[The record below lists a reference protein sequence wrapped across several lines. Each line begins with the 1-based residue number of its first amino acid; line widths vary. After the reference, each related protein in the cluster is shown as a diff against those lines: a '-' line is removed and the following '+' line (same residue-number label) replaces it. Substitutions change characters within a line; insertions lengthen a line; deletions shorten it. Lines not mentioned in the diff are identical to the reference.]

1 MLTGGVDALPP
12 MATAALMLRPQSPRR
27 SAMTSNIQLTLPDG
41 SVREYAAGTTGLQ
54 VAESIG
60 KGLAK
65 AAVGIE
71 LDGEVKSL
79 QLPIARSAKMKI
91 HTRDS
96 KEGLEVLRHSAAH
109 VLADAVK
116 RIRPHAKLW
125 KGPPVDDPRYGFY
138 YDIDFGNEPITQ
150 DDLPKLEQLM
160 HEIVQKD
167 VPFVFESMPHDAAR
181 ALMVTE
187 GEDYKVATIDK
198 LPATEAITFY
208 RSGDFVDM
216 CRGPHVPTTGKIGPG
231 IAVLALAGAYF
242 GNDAGNKMLTRIYGH
257 AFPDKKAMDTHRA
270 NLEEAHKRDHR
281 RLGVDLDL
289 FSTMGDLGAGLIL
302 WHPKGGFVRH
312 KMEEFWRQQHLK
324 GGYDIVYSPHI
335 AKADLWQTSGHLD
348 FYKDSMYSGI
358 DIDGAEYRLK
368 PMNCPFHVQ
377 IFKQKRR
384 SYRELPFRWAELG
397 TVYRYENQGS
407 LHGLLRVRGFTQDDA
422 HLFLRED
429 QVEAEITR
437 CLHFVIEMLRAFGFH
452 DYAMNLSTRPAKSV
466 GSDES
471 WQKATAAL
479 QKALESVGLPFQVD
493 EGGGAFYGPKI
504 DVKIKDM
511 LGRTWQCST
520 IQCDFNLPERFDMT
534 YIDQSGNKARPVMVH
549 RALLGSL
556 ERFFGVLVEH
566 HAGAFP
572 TWLAPTQAVLL
583 SVGWRHVEAVTAMSA
598 ELKARDLRVEFD
610 DSGEKIGQKVRH
622 HLYQEKVPFVAVVGD
637 QELEKGAVTVRS
649 RADGDLG
656 TMPVAAFGDLLQKLV
671 TERK

>member
-1 MLTGGVDALPP
+1 MT
-12 MATAALMLRPQSPRR
+12 TAA
-27 SAMTSNIQLTLPDG
+27 TIQLTLPDG
-41 SVREYAAGTTGLQ
+41 SVRDYAAGTTGMQ

-71 LDGEVKSL
+71 LDGAVQSL
-79 QLPIARSAKMKI
+79 QLPIVRSAKMKI
-91 HTRDS
+91 YTRDT

-116 RIRPHAKLW
+116 RIRPRAKLW

-160 HEIVQKD
+160 HEIVQSD
-167 VPFVFESMPHDAAR
+167 VPFVFESMPHDDAR
-181 ALMVTE
+181 ALMVKE
-187 GEDYKVATIDK
+187 AEDYKVATIDK
-198 LPATEAITFY
+198 LPAAEPITFY
-208 RSGDFVDM
+208 RSGSFVDM
-216 CRGPHVPTTGKIGPG
+216 CRGPHVPSTGKIGQG

-257 AFPDKKAMDTHRA
+257 AFADKKAMDTHRG
-270 NLEEAHKRDHR
+270 NLEEASKRDHR

-312 KMEEFWRQQHLK
+312 KVEEFWRNEHLK

-358 DIDGAEYRLK
+358 EIDGAEYRLK
-368 PMNCPFHVQ
+368 PMNCPFHIQ
-377 IFKQKRR
+377 IYKSKRR

-422 HLFLRED
+422 HLFLTEE
-429 QVEAEITR
+429 QAEPEIER
-437 CLHFVIEMLRAFGFH
+437 CLRFVIDMLRAFGFH
-452 DYAMNLSTRPAKSV
+452 DYAMNLSTRPQKSV
-466 GSDES
+466 GTDDG
-471 WQKATAAL
+471 WAKATAAL
-479 QKALESVGLPFQVD
+479 KKALESVGLPFQID

-534 YIDQSGNKARPVMVH
+534 YIDATGNKARPVMVH

-572 TWLAPTQAVLL
+572 VWLAPVQAVLL
-583 SVGWRHVEAVTAMSA
+583 TVGERHAEAAHR
-598 ELKARDLRVEFD
+598 LQQDLRARGLRVEVD
-610 DSGEKIGQKVRH
+610 DSGEKIGQKVRL
-622 HLYQEKVPFVAVVGD
+622 HLFQEKVPYVAVIGD
-637 QELEKGAVTVRS
+637 QELAGGTVTVRA
-649 RADGDLG
+649 RGEGDLG
-656 TMPVAAFGDLLQKLV
+656 AMAMAAFGALL
-671 TERK
+671 ERRDHDRS

>member
-1 MLTGGVDALPP
+1 MSSTKS
-12 MATAALMLRPQSPRR
+12 Q
-27 SAMTSNIQLTLPDG
+27 IQLTLPDG
-41 SVREYAAGTTGLQ
+41 SVRDYAPGTTGLQ

-71 LDGEVKSL
+71 VDGEVQSL
-79 QLPIARSAKMKI
+79 QLPIGRSARIKI
-91 HTRDS
+91 YTRDS

-116 RIRPHAKLW
+116 RIRPRAKLW

-138 YDIDFGNEPITQ
+138 YDIDFGDEPITH
-150 DDLPKLEQLM
+150 DDLPRLEQLM
-160 HEIVQKD
+160 AEIVQQD
-167 VPFVFESMPHDAAR
+167 VPFVLESLPRDDAR
-181 ALMVTE
+181 KLMVE
-187 GEDYKVATIDK
+187 QGEDYKVATIDK
-198 LPATEAITFY
+198 IPADQRITFY
-208 RSGDFVDM
+208 RSGQFVDL
-216 CRGPHVPTTGKIGPG
+216 CRGPHVPSTGRIGQG

-242 GNDAGNKMLTRIYGH
+242 GDDAGNKMLTRIYGH
-257 AFPDKKAMDTHRA
+257 AFADKKAMDQHRA
-270 NLEEAHKRDHR
+270 NLEEAQKRDHR

-312 KMEEFWRQQHLK
+312 KMEEFWRQQHLD

-368 PMNCPFHVQ
+368 PMNCPFHIQ
-377 IFKQKRR
+377 IYKNKRR

-429 QVEAEITR
+429 QVEAEIER
-437 CLHFVIEMLRAFGFH
+437 CLRFVIDMLRAFGFH
-452 DYAMNLSTRPAKSV
+452 DYAMNLSTRPPKSV
-466 GSDES
+466 GSDEG

-479 QKALESVGLPFQVD
+479 EAALKAVGLPYEID

-504 DVKIKDM
+504 DVKIKDT

-534 YIDQSGNKARPVMVH
+534 YIDAAGNKTRPVMVH
-549 RALLGSL
+549 RALLGSI

-566 HAGAFP
+566 HGGAFP
-572 TWLAPTQAVLL
+572 VWLAPVQAVLL
-583 SVGWRHVEAVTAMSA
+583 AVGERHADAVQQMSRDM
-598 ELKARDLRVEFD
+598 KARGLRVDAD
-610 DSGEKIGQKVRH
+610 DSNEKIGHKIRH
-622 HLYQEKVPFVAVVGD
+622 HLFSEKVPFVAVVGD
-637 QELEKGAVTVRS
+637 QELANGTVTVRS
-649 RADGDLG
+649 RTEGDLG
-656 TMPVAAFGDLLQKLV
+656 AMPVAAFGELLGRLQA
-671 TERK
+671 ERK

>member
-1 MLTGGVDALPP
+1 MSQTAPP
-12 MATAALMLRPQSPRR
+12 
-27 SAMTSNIQLTLPDG
+27 IQLTLPDG

-71 LDGEVKSL
+71 LDGEVRSL

-91 HTRDS
+91 WTRDS

-116 RIRPHAKLW
+116 RIRPKAKLW

-138 YDIDFGNEPITQ
+138 YDIDFGDEPITH
-150 DDLPKLEQLM
+150 DDLPKLEALM

-167 VPFVFESMPHDAAR
+167 VPFVLESLPRDEAR
-181 ALMVTE
+181 ALMVKE

-198 LPATEAITFY
+198 IPANEPITFY
-208 RSGDFVDM
+208 RSGQFVDM
-216 CRGPHVPTTGKIGPG
+216 CRGPHVPSTGKIGQG

-242 GNDAGNKMLTRIYGH
+242 GNDADNKMLTRIYGH
-257 AFPDKKAMDTHRA
+257 AFADKKAMDTHRH
-270 NLEEAHKRDHR
+270 NLEEAQKRDHR

-312 KMEEFWRQQHLK
+312 KMEEFWRQEHLR

-429 QVEAEITR
+429 QVELEIER
-437 CLHFVIEMLRAFGFH
+437 CLRFVISMLRAFGFH
-452 DYAMNLSTRPAKSV
+452 EYAMNLSTRPQKSV
-466 GSDES
+466 GSDAS
-471 WQKATAAL
+471 WEKATAAL
-479 QKALESVGLPFQVD
+479 EAALKSVGLPYQVD
-493 EGGGAFYGPKI
+493 AGGGAFYGPKI
-504 DVKIKDM
+504 DVKIKDT

-520 IQCDFNLPERFDMT
+520 IQCDFNLPERFDMS
-534 YIDQSGNKARPVMVH
+534 YIDASGAKARPVMVH

-566 HAGAFP
+566 HGGAFP
-572 TWLAPTQAVLL
+572 VWLAPVQAVLL
-583 SVGWRHVEAVTAMSA
+583 AVGERHAEAVTALSRD
-598 ELKARDLRVEFD
+598 LKAKDLRVDAD
-610 DSGEKIGQKVRH
+610 DSSEKIGQKIRA
-622 HLYQEKVPFVAVVGD
+622 HLFQEKVPYVAVVGD
-637 QELEKGAVTVRS
+637 QELANGTVTVRS
-649 RADGDLG
+649 RVDGDLG
-656 TMPVAAFGDLLQKLV
+656 AMPVAEFAALLQKKV
-671 TERK
+671 AEKS

>member
-1 MLTGGVDALPP
+1 MSST
-12 MATAALMLRPQSPRR
+12 AT
-27 SAMTSNIQLTLPDG
+27 TIQLTLPDG
-41 SVREYAAGTTGLQ
+41 SVREYPAGTTGMQ

-71 LDGEVKSL
+71 LDGEVQSL
-79 QLPIARSAKMKI
+79 QLPIAHSAKIKI

-116 RIRPHAKLW
+116 RIRPQAKLW

-138 YDIDFGNEPITQ
+138 YDIDFGDRPITH
-150 DDLPKLEQLM
+150 DDLPQLEKLM

-167 VPFVFESMPHDAAR
+167 VPFVLESLPRDEAR
-181 ALMVTE
+181 KLMVAH

-198 LPATEAITFY
+198 IPADQQITFY
-208 RSGDFVDM
+208 RSGEFVDL
-216 CRGPHVPTTGKIGPG
+216 CKGPHVPSTGRIGQG

-242 GNDAGNKMLTRIYGH
+242 GDDAGNKMLTRIYGH
-257 AFPDKKAMDTHRA
+257 AFADKKAMETHRH
-270 NLEEAHKRDHR
+270 NLEEAQKRDHR
-281 RLGVDLDL
+281 RLGIDLDL
-289 FSTMGDLGAGLIL
+289 FSSMGDLGAGLIL

-312 KMEEFWRQQHLK
+312 KMEEYWRQAHLR

-377 IFKQKRR
+377 IFKSKRR

-429 QVEAEITR
+429 QVEAEIER
-437 CLHFVIEMLRAFGFH
+437 CLRFVIDMLRAFGFH
-452 DYAMNLSTRPAKSV
+452 EYAMNLSTRPEKSV
-466 GSDES
+466 GADAS
-471 WQKATAAL
+471 WEKATAAL
-479 QKALESVGLPFQVD
+479 KAALESVGLPYEID

-504 DVKIKDM
+504 DVKIKDT

-534 YIDQSGNKARPVMVH
+534 YIAANGEKARPVMVH

-566 HAGAFP
+566 HGGAFP
-572 TWLAPTQAVLL
+572 VWLAPVQAVLL
-583 SVGWRHVEAVTAMSA
+583 AVGERHAEAVRTLSD
-598 ELKARDLRVEFD
+598 ELRAIDLRVDAD
-610 DSGEKIGQKVRH
+610 DTNEKIGQKIRH
-622 HLYQEKVPFVAVVGD
+622 HLFQEKVPFVGVIGD
-637 QELEKGAVTVRS
+637 QELQNGTVTVRS
-649 RADGDLG
+649 RKDGDLG
-656 TMPVAAFGDLLQKLV
+656 ALPVAEFRELLQRHDR
-671 TERK
+671 ERL

>member
-1 MLTGGVDALPP
+1 MSST
-12 MATAALMLRPQSPRR
+12 AT
-27 SAMTSNIQLTLPDG
+27 TIQLTLPDG

-71 LDGEVKSL
+71 LDGVVQSL
-79 QLPIARSAKMKI
+79 QLPIERSARI
-91 HTRDS
+91 RILTRDS

-116 RIRPHAKLW
+116 RMRPHAKLW

-138 YDIDFGNEPITQ
+138 YDIDFGDEPITQ

-160 HEIVQKD
+160 HEIVARD
-167 VPFVFESMPHDAAR
+167 VPFVLESLPRDQAR
-181 ALMVTE
+181 ALMQQH

-198 LPATEAITFY
+198 IPADQAITFY
-208 RSGDFVDM
+208 RSGEFVDL
-216 CRGPHVPTTGKIGPG
+216 CKGPHVPSTGRIGPG

-242 GNDAGNKMLTRIYGH
+242 GDDAGNKMLTRIYGH
-257 AFPDKKAMDTHRA
+257 AFADKKAMDQHRH
-270 NLEEAHKRDHR
+270 NLEEAAKRDHR

-289 FSTMGDLGAGLIL
+289 FSSMGDLGAGLIL

-312 KMEEFWRQQHLK
+312 KVEEFWRNQHIE

-335 AKADLWQTSGHLD
+335 AKSDLWKTSGHLD
-348 FYKDSMYSGI
+348 FYKESMYSGI
-358 DIDGAEYRLK
+358 DIDGAEYLLK

-377 IFKQKRR
+377 IFKSKRR

-437 CLHFVIEMLRAFGFH
+437 CLHFVIDMLRAFGFTE
-452 DYAMNLSTRPAKSV
+452 YEMNLSTRPEKSV
-466 GSDES
+466 GEDAS
-471 WQKATAAL
+471 WEKATAAL
-479 QKALESVGLPFQVD
+479 KAALESVGLGYEVD

-504 DVKIKDM
+504 DVKIKDS

-534 YIDQSGNKARPVMVH
+534 YIDQDGERTRPVMVH

-566 HAGAFP
+566 HGGAFP
-572 TWLAPTQAVLL
+572 VWLAPTQAVVL
-583 SVGWRHVEAVTAMSA
+583 SVGERHADAVNEISRT
-598 ELKARDLRVEFD
+598 LKTRHLRVEP
-610 DSGEKIGQKVRH
+610 DSSAEKIGQKIRH
-622 HLYQEKVPFVAVVGD
+622 HLWSEKVPMIAVVGD
-637 QELEKGAVTVRS
+637 NEVDSGTVTVRS
-649 RADGDLG
+649 RKDGDLG
-656 TMPVAAFGDLLQKLV
+656 TMTVEEFGDLLQRH
-671 TERK
+671 ERERS

>member
-1 MLTGGVDALPP
+1 MSSE
-12 MATAALMLRPQSPRR
+12 RQ
-27 SAMTSNIQLTLPDG
+27 IQLTLPDG

-54 VAESIG
+54 VAASIG

-65 AAVGIE
+65 AAAGIE
-71 LDGEVKSL
+71 LDGEVQSL
-79 QLPIARSAKMKI
+79 QLPIDASADIKI

-116 RIRPHAKLW
+116 RMRPKARLW

-138 YDIDFGNEPITQ
+138 YDIDFGDEPITV
-150 DDLPKLEQLM
+150 DDLPELEKLM
-160 HEIVQKD
+160 HEIVKAD
-167 VPFVFESMPHDAAR
+167 VPFELQELPRAEAR
-181 ALMVTE
+181 ALME
-187 GEDYKVATIDK
+187 RHGEDYKLLTIDK
-198 LPATEAITFY
+198 IPEGEPLTFY
-208 RSGDFVDM
+208 HSGNFVDL
-216 CRGPHVPTTGKIGPG
+216 CKGPHVPSTGKVGQG
-231 IAVLALAGAYF
+231 IAVLALAGAYL
-242 GNDAGNKMLTRIYGH
+242 GDDAGNKMLTRIYGH
-257 AFPDKKAMDTHRA
+257 AFGDKKAMEVHRK
-270 NLEEAHKRDHR
+270 NLEEAAKRDHR

-312 KMEEFWRQQHLK
+312 KVEEFWRNQHIE

-335 AKADLWQTSGHLD
+335 AKSDLWATSGHLD
-348 FYKDSMYSGI
+348 FYKESMYSGI
-358 DIDGAEYRLK
+358 DIDGSEYLLK

-377 IFKQKRR
+377 IFKSKRR

-437 CLHFVIEMLRAFGFH
+437 CLHFVIDMLRAFGFEE
-452 DYAMNLSTRPAKSV
+452 YEMNLSTRPEKSV
-466 GSDES
+466 GEDAS
-471 WQKATAAL
+471 WEKATEAL
-479 QKALESVGLPFQVD
+479 RAALESVGLGYELD

-504 DVKIKDM
+504 DVKIKDS

-534 YIDQSGNKARPVMVH
+534 YIDQDGAKTRPVMVH

-566 HAGAFP
+566 HGGAFP
-572 TWLAPTQAVLL
+572 VWLAPTQAVVL
-583 SVGWRHVEAVTAMSA
+583 SVGERHADAAEAIARG
-598 ELKARDLRVEFD
+598 LKEQRHRVD
-610 DSGEKIGQKVRH
+610 ADTSGWKIGAKIRH
-622 HLYQEKVPFVAVVGD
+622 HLWQEKVPLVAVLGD
-637 QELEKGAVTVRS
+637 QEIDEGTVAVRS
-649 RADGDLG
+649 RKDGDLG
-656 TMPVAAFGDLLQKLV
+656 VMKVEAFAELLETHA
-671 TERK
+671 TERR

>member
-1 MLTGGVDALPP
+1 MS
-12 MATAALMLRPQSPRR
+12 ATSSPIR
-27 SAMTSNIQLTLPDG
+27 LTLPDG
-41 SVREYAAGTTGLQ
+41 SVRDYATGTTGLQ

-71 LDGEVKSL
+71 LDGQVQSL
-79 QLPIARSAKMKI
+79 QLPIANSARMRI
-91 HTRDS
+91 LTRDS

-116 RIRPHAKLW
+116 RIRPKAKLW
-125 KGPPVDDPRYGFY
+125 KGPPVDDPRYGYY
-138 YDIDFGNEPITQ
+138 YDIDFGDEPITA
-150 DDLPKLEQLM
+150 DDLPKIEALM

-167 VPFVFESMPHDAAR
+167 VPFVLESMPRDDAR
-181 ALMVTE
+181 ALMVKC

-198 LPATEAITFY
+198 IPAGEAITFY
-208 RSGDFVDM
+208 RSGEFVDM
-216 CRGPHVPTTGKIGPG
+216 CRGPHVPTTGRIGQG

-242 GNDAGNKMLTRIYGH
+242 GNDADNKMLTRIYGH
-257 AFPDKKAMDTHRA
+257 AFPDKKAMDTHRQ
-270 NLEEAHKRDHR
+270 NLEEAQKRDHR

-312 KMEEFWRQQHLK
+312 KMEEFWRQEHLK

-377 IFKQKRR
+377 IFKSKRR

-437 CLHFVIEMLRAFGFH
+437 CLHFVISMLRNFGFH
-452 DYAMNLSTRPAKSV
+452 EYAMNLSTRPAKSV
-466 GSDES
+466 GSDAGWE
-471 WQKATAAL
+471 KATAAL
-479 QKALESVGLPFQVD
+479 EAALKSVGLPYQID
-493 EGGGAFYGPKI
+493 AGGGAFYGPKI
-504 DVKIKDM
+504 DVKIKDT

-566 HAGAFP
+566 HGGAFP
-572 TWLAPTQAVLL
+572 VWLAPVQAVLL
-583 SVGWRHVEAVTAMSA
+583 SVGVRHVDAVAAISRD
-598 ELKARDLRVEFD
+598 LKVRDLRVEFD
-610 DSGEKIGQKVRH
+610 DSGEKIGQKIRH
-622 HLYQEKVPFVAVVGD
+622 HLWQEKVPYVAVVGD
-637 QELEKGAVTVRS
+637 QEVENGTVTVRS
-649 RADGDLG
+649 RIDGDLG
-656 TMPVAAFGDLLQKLV
+656 AMPVAAFGDLLAKK
-671 TERK
+671 TAERS

>member
-1 MLTGGVDALPP
+1 MS
-12 MATAALMLRPQSPRR
+12 TAEK
-27 SAMTSNIQLTLPDG
+27 IQLTLPDG
-41 SVREYAAGTTGLQ
+41 SVREYAAGTTGIA

-71 LDGEVKSL
+71 LDGAVQSL
-79 QLPIARSAKMKI
+79 QLPIAKSAKMKI
-91 HTRDS
+91 YTRDT
-96 KEGLEVLRHSAAH
+96 KEGLEVMRHSAAH

-116 RIRPHAKLW
+116 RIRPKAKLW

-150 DDLPKLEQLM
+150 DDLPKLELLM
-160 HEIVQKD
+160 QEIIAKD
-167 VPFVFESMPHDAAR
+167 VPFVLEAMGHDAAR
-181 ALMVTE
+181 ALMVKE
-187 GEDYKVATIDK
+187 SEDYKVATIDK
-198 LPATEAITFY
+198 LPASEPITFY
-208 RSGDFVDM
+208 RSGEFVDM
-216 CRGPHVPTTGKIGPG
+216 CRGPHVPSTGKIGQG
-231 IAVLALAGAYF
+231 VAVLALAGAYF
-242 GNDAGNKMLTRIYGH
+242 ENDAGNKMLTRIYGH
-257 AFPDKKAMDTHRA
+257 AFPDKKAMDAHRA
-270 NLEEAHKRDHR
+270 NLEEASKRDHR
-281 RLGVDLDL
+281 RLGIDLDL

-312 KMEEFWRQQHLK
+312 KMEEFWRQEHLA

-335 AKADLWQTSGHLD
+335 AKAELWQISGHLD
-348 FYKDSMYSGI
+348 YYKDSMYSGI

-368 PMNCPFHVQ
+368 PMNCPFHIQ
-377 IFKQKRR
+377 IYKSKRR

-397 TVYRYENQGS
+397 TVYRYESQGS

-422 HLFLRED
+422 HLFLTEE
-429 QVEAEITR
+429 QTEPEIER
-437 CLHFVIEMLRAFGFH
+437 CLHFVIAMLRAFGFS

-471 WQKATAAL
+471 WAKATAAL
-479 QKALESVGLPFQVD
+479 KKALESVGLPYEID

-520 IQCDFNLPERFDMT
+520 IQCDFNNPERFDMT
-534 YIDQSGNKARPVMVH
+534 YIDAHGNKVRPVMVH

-566 HAGAFP
+566 YGGAFP
-572 TWLAPTQAVLL
+572 VWLAPVQAVLL
-583 SVGWRHVEAVTAMSA
+583 SVGERHA
-598 ELKARDLRVEFD
+598 ESIGAYSRALRARGLRVDAD

-622 HLYQEKVPFVAVVGD
+622 HLFQEKVPFVGVVGD
-637 QELEKGAVTVRS
+637 QELANATVTVRS
-649 RADGDLG
+649 RVDGDLG
-656 TMPVAAFGDLLQKLV
+656 AMTVDAFGDLLARLAA
-671 TERK
+671 ERK

>member
-1 MLTGGVDALPP
+1 M
-12 MATAALMLRPQSPRR
+12 S
-27 SAMTSNIQLTLPDG
+27 SASQIELTLPDG

-71 LDGEVKSL
+71 LNGAVQSL
-79 QLPIARSAKMKI
+79 QLPIGGSADIKI

-116 RIRPHAKLW
+116 RMRPHAKLW

-138 YDIDFGNEPITQ
+138 YDVDFGDAPITV
-150 DDLPKLEQLM
+150 DDLPELEKLM
-160 HEIVQKD
+160 HEIVKSD
-167 VPFVFESMPHDAAR
+167 VPFELEELPRQDAR
-181 ALMVTE
+181 ALME
-187 GEDYKVATIDK
+187 KHGEDYKLLTIDK
-198 LPATEAITFY
+198 IPEGEPLTFY
-208 RSGDFVDM
+208 RSGGFVDL
-216 CRGPHVPTTGKIGPG
+216 CKGPHVPSTGKVGQG
-231 IAVLALAGAYF
+231 VAVLALAGAYL
-242 GNDAGNKMLTRIYGH
+242 GDDADNKMLTRIYGH
-257 AFPDKKAMDTHRA
+257 AFADKKAMAAHRS
-270 NLEEAHKRDHR
+270 NLEEAAKRDHR

-289 FSTMGDLGAGLIL
+289 FSTMGELGSGLVL

-312 KMEEFWRQQHLK
+312 KVEEFWRNEHLD

-335 AKADLWQTSGHLD
+335 AKSDLWATSGHLD
-348 FYKDSMYSGI
+348 FYKESMYSGI
-358 DIDGAEYRLK
+358 DIDGSEYLLK

-377 IFKQKRR
+377 IFKSKRR

-437 CLHFVIEMLRAFGFH
+437 CLHFVIDMLRAFGF
-452 DYAMNLSTRPAKSV
+452 DEYEMNLSTRPEKSV
-466 GSDES
+466 GEDAS
-471 WQKATAAL
+471 WEKATDAL
-479 QKALESVGLPFQVD
+479 RAALESVGLGYEMD

-504 DVKIKDM
+504 DVKIKDS

-520 IQCDFNLPERFDMT
+520 IQCDFNLPERFDIS
-534 YIDQSGNKARPVMVH
+534 YIDANGDKTRPVMVH

-566 HAGAFP
+566 HGGAFP
-572 TWLAPTQAVLL
+572 IWLAPTQAVVL
-583 SVGWRHVEAVTAMSA
+583 SVGERHAEAA
-598 ELKARDLRVEFD
+598 EGLSRRLKEQRLRVD
-610 DSGEKIGQKVRH
+610 ADTSGWKIGAKIRH
-622 HLYQEKVPFVAVVGD
+622 HLWQEKVPMVAVLGD
-637 QELEKGAVTVRS
+637 NEIDADTVAVRS
-649 RADGDLG
+649 RKDGDLG
-656 TMPVAAFGDLLQKLV
+656 TMTTEAFAALLRKHEQ
-671 TERK
+671 ERS

>member
-1 MLTGGVDALPP
+1 MST
-12 MATAALMLRPQSPRR
+12 TAK
-27 SAMTSNIQLTLPDG
+27 IQLTLPDG
-41 SVREYAAGTTGLQ
+41 SVRDYAAGTTGLE
-54 VAESIG
+54 VAQSIG

-71 LDGEVKSL
+71 LDGEVQSL
-79 QLPIARSAKMKI
+79 QLPIDRSARI
-91 HTRDS
+91 RILTRDS

-116 RIRPHAKLW
+116 RIRPKAKLW

-138 YDIDFGNEPITQ
+138 YDIDFGDEPISVE
-150 DDLPKLEQLM
+150 DLPKLERLM
-160 HEIVQKD
+160 HEIVEAD
-167 VPFVFESMPHDAAR
+167 VPFELQSLPRDDAR
-181 ALMVTE
+181 RLMVE
-187 GEDYKVATIDK
+187 HGEDYKVATIDK
-198 LPATEAITFY
+198 IPADQKITFY
-208 RSGDFVDM
+208 HSGEFVDL
-216 CRGPHVPTTGKIGPG
+216 CKGPHVPTTGRIGQG

-242 GNDAGNKMLTRIYGH
+242 GDDAGNKMLTRIYGH
-257 AFPDKKAMDTHRA
+257 AFPDKQAMETHRK
-270 NLEEAHKRDHR
+270 NLEEAQKRDHR

-289 FSTMGDLGAGLIL
+289 YSTMGDLGAGLVL

-312 KMEEFWRQQHLK
+312 KVEEFWRNQHLA

-335 AKADLWQTSGHLD
+335 AKSDLWQTSGHLD
-348 FYKDSMYSGI
+348 FYKESMYSGI

-377 IFKQKRR
+377 IFKSKRR

-437 CLHFVIEMLRAFGFH
+437 CLFFVVDMLRAFGFQE
-452 DYAMNLSTRPAKSV
+452 YEMNLSTRPVQSV
-466 GSDES
+466 GSDEG
-471 WQKATAAL
+471 WEKATTAL
-479 QKALESVGLPFQVD
+479 RKALEAVGLGYEVD

-504 DVKIKDM
+504 DVKIKDS

-520 IQCDFNLPERFDMT
+520 IQCDFNLPERFDMS
-534 YIDQSGNKARPVMVH
+534 YIDQHGDKARPVMVH

-566 HAGAFP
+566 HGGAFP
-572 TWLAPTQAVLL
+572 CWLAPVQAVVL
-583 SVGWRHVEAVTAMSA
+583 SVGERHADAVAAIAA
-598 ELKARDLRVEFD
+598 ELRGRGLRVEAD
-610 DSGEKIGQKVRH
+610 DSNEKIGQKIRQ
-622 HLYQEKVPFVAVVGD
+622 HLFQEKVPMVAVVGD
-637 QELEKGAVTVRS
+637 QEVEAGTVTVRS
-649 RADGDLG
+649 RQDGDLG
-656 TMPVAAFGDLLQKLV
+656 TMTVAAFGETIDGLV
-671 TERK
+671 RERR

>member
-1 MLTGGVDALPP
+1 MF
-12 MATAALMLRPQSPRR
+12 RHE
-27 SAMTSNIQLTLPDG
+27 AMSTVHQIQLTLPDG
-41 SVREYAAGTTGLQ
+41 TVREYDAGTTGLQ

-71 LDGEVKSL
+71 LDGEVRSL
-79 QLPIARSAKMKI
+79 QLPITESAAMRI
-91 HTRDS
+91 FTRDS

-116 RIRPHAKLW
+116 RIRPKAKLW

-138 YDIDFGNEPITQ
+138 YDIDFGDEPITV
-150 DDLPKLEQLM
+150 DDLPKLEELM
-160 HEIVQKD
+160 REIVKSN
-167 VPFVFESMPHDAAR
+167 VPFEQSELDRPAAIK
-181 ALMVTE
+181 LME
-187 GEDYKVATIDK
+187 DHHEDYKLETIKKIPEDQS
-198 LPATEAITFY
+198 LTFY
-208 RSGDFVDM
+208 HSGNFVDL
-216 CRGPHVPTTGKIGPG
+216 CKGPHVPSTGKVGDG

-242 GNDAGNKMLTRIYGH
+242 GDNADNKMLTRVYGH
-257 AFPDKKAMDTHRA
+257 AFADKKAMATHRA
-270 NLEEAHKRDHR
+270 NLEEAAKRDHR

-312 KMEEFWRQQHLK
+312 KVEEFWKNEHLR
-324 GGYDIVYSPHI
+324 GGYDLIYSPHI
-335 AKADLWQTSGHLD
+335 AKSDLWQTSGHLD
-348 FYKDSMYSGI
+348 FYKESMYSGI
-358 DIDGAEYRLK
+358 DIDGSEYLLK

-429 QVEAEITR
+429 QVEEEITR
-437 CLHFVIEMLRAFGFH
+437 CLHFVVSILRAFGF
-452 DYAMNLSTRPAKSV
+452 DEYEMMLSTRPEKSV
-466 GSDES
+466 GDDAS
-471 WQKATAAL
+471 WERATEAL
-479 QKALESVGLPFQVD
+479 RKALESVGLGYEID

-504 DVKIKDM
+504 DVKIKDS

-520 IQCDFNLPERFDMT
+520 IQADFNLPERFDIT
-534 YIDQSGNKARPVMVH
+534 YIDQDGDKARPVMVH

-556 ERFFGVLVEH
+556 ERFFGILVENFG
-566 HAGAFP
+566 GAFP
-572 TWLAPTQAVLL
+572 VWLAPVQVVLL
-583 SVGWRHVEAVTAMSA
+583 SVGERHADTVVAMGRS
-598 ELKARDLRVEFD
+598 LKEQELRVD
-610 DSGEKIGQKVRH
+610 TDTSGEKIGAKIRH
-622 HLYQEKVPFVAVVGD
+622 HLWQDKVPLVGVVGD
-637 QELEKGAVTVRS
+637 KEIDDGTVTVRS

-656 TMPVAAFGDLLQKLV
+656 TMTVEAFRDLLNKMV
-671 TERK
+671 DERT

>member
-1 MLTGGVDALPP
+1 MST
-12 MATAALMLRPQSPRR
+12 ATK
-27 SAMTSNIQLTLPDG
+27 IQLTLPDG
-41 SVREYAAGTTGLQ
+41 SVREYPAGTTGLA

-71 LDGEVKSL
+71 LDGKVQSL
-79 QLPIARSAKMKI
+79 QLPIQQSAKMKI
-91 HTRDS
+91 YTRDT

-116 RIRPHAKLW
+116 RIRPRAKLW

-160 HEIVQKD
+160 AEIVASD
-167 VPFVFESMPHDAAR
+167 VPFVLESMDHGAAR
-181 ALMVTE
+181 ALMVKE

-198 LPATEAITFY
+198 LPATETITFY
-208 RSGDFVDM
+208 RSGGFVDM
-216 CRGPHVPTTGKIGPG
+216 CRGPHVPSTGKIGQG

-242 GNDAGNKMLTRIYGH
+242 GNDAGNKMLTRVYGH
-257 AFPDKKAMDTHRA
+257 AFADKKAMDTHRA
-270 NLEEAHKRDHR
+270 NLEEAGKRDHR
-281 RLGVDLDL
+281 RLGIDLDL

-312 KMEEFWRQQHLK
+312 KMEEFWRVEHLR
-324 GGYDIVYSPHI
+324 GGYDLVNSPHI

-377 IFKQKRR
+377 IFKSRRR

-429 QVEAEITR
+429 QVEAEIER
-437 CLHFVIEMLRAFGFH
+437 CLQFVISMLRAFGFH

-466 GSDES
+466 GSDEG
-471 WQKATAAL
+471 WAKATAAL
-479 QKALESVGLPFQVD
+479 RKALEKVGLPFQVD

-534 YIDQSGNKARPVMVH
+534 YIDASGNRVRPVMVH

-572 TWLAPTQAVLL
+572 VWLAPVQAVLL
-583 SVGWRHVEAVTAMSA
+583 TVGERHA
-598 ELKARDLRVEFD
+598 ERASQLAAEFRTRDLRCDVD

-622 HLYQEKVPFVAVVGD
+622 WLYQEKVPFVAVVGD
-637 QELEKGAVTVRS
+637 QELANGTVTVRS
-649 RADGDLG
+649 RSDGDLG
-656 TMPVAAFGDLLQKLV
+656 AMPAAAFGELLTKLAA
-671 TERK
+671 EHK